1 MVIMN
6 IGNKDKR
13 LSVQTID
20 LDDRDYPAVLQSRL
34 GKDAPAGLYALGETA
49 ILRQRLLGLICSIQC
64 PGSIVL
70 KTFAVEDNAAL
81 LEAGAQP
88 IVEKETGTFIQNNL
102 SIK

>member
-1 MVIMN
+1 
-6 IGNKDKR
+6 
-13 LSVQTID
+13 VQTISRS
-20 LDDRDYPAVLQSRL
+20 DDTYPAVLQSRL
-34 GKDAPAGLYALGETA
+34 GKDAPARLHALGETA
-49 ILRQRLLGLICSIQC
+49 ILHQRLLGLICSIQC

-70 KTFAVEDNAAL
+70 KTFDVEDNAAL

>member
-1 MVIMN
+1 
-6 IGNKDKR
+6 
-13 LSVQTID
+13 LSVQTIREAD
-20 LDDRDYPAVLQSRL
+20 SDYPAVLHNRL
-34 GKDAPAGLYALGETA
+34 SKDAPAQPYALGETA
-49 ILRQRLLGLICSIQC
+49 ILRRRLLGLICSIQC

-70 KTFAVEDNAAL
+70 KTFDVEDNAAL